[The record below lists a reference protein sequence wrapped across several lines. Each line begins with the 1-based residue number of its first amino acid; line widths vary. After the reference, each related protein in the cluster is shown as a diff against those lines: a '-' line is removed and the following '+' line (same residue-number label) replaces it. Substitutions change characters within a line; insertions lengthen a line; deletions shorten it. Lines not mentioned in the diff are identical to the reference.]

1 MYIAPPDIID
11 PELIEGYCFSG
22 IGKELKDV
30 NNYSFEPNLM
40 EYADK
45 LDSNDTKK
53 IIEKI
58 RRDRLVTIDSNG
70 AQNAIWFSNIIL
82 FLNSEASL
90 SPVTVNLS
98 QAYGST
104 DRNTFPISSYRKA
117 SNQSCRSSLKPATGS
132 TYISAEEF
140 PTSHRLSA

>member
-40 EYADK
+40 EHADK

-53 IIEKI
+53 
-58 RRDRLVTIDSNG
+58 
-70 AQNAIWFSNIIL
+70 
-82 FLNSEASL
+82 
-90 SPVTVNLS
+90 
-98 QAYGST
+98 
-104 DRNTFPISSYRKA
+104 
-117 SNQSCRSSLKPATGS
+117 
-132 TYISAEEF
+132 
-140 PTSHRLSA
+140 